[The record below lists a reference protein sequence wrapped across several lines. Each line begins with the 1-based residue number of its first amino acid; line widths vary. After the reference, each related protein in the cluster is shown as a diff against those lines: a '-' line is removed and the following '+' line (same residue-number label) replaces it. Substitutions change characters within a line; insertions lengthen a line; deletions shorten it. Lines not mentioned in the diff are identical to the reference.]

1 MSESAEIKSLLVPAE
16 AAGQRLDQWLATQLP
31 DVSRVRVQQLIEQ
44 KKIQL
49 AGATPKP
56 SMRLRGGEQITIT
69 GQVQLPPLHAFP
81 EDIPID
87 VVYEDN
93 DIAVINK
100 AAGMSVHAGSGKGES
115 GSKGT
120 LVNALLHR
128 FGKLSDAG
136 GELRPGIVH
145 RLDKQTSGLMI
156 VAKTDVAH
164 RRLAQQFLR
173 RAVKKTYLT
182 LVHGWMPETQ
192 GTIKLP
198 ISRDLLRR
206 ERMTTRRKEGRTA
219 VTHWK
224 LLKKL
229 DARVNKTCV
238 IVQGQRTRPAKVQ
251 ILSAEPSLPPRDPP
265 IRFRKSVP
273 TGWLEITL
281 MEGRNRQVRR
291 MTATVGHPTL
301 RLVRVGI
308 GDLRLNNLAPGEWR
322 KLTNEELKAL
332 KKT

>member
-1 MSESAEIKSLLVPAE
+1 VSESAEIKSLLVPA
-16 AAGQRLDQWLATQLP
+16 AVAGQRLDQWLAAQLP

-44 KKIQL
+44 KKIQI
-49 AGATPKP
+49 AGAVPKP

-81 EDIPID
+81 EDIPVD
-87 VVYEDN
+87 VVFEDEH
-93 DIAVINK
+93 IAVINK

-128 FGKLSDAG
+128 FGRMSQAG

-182 LVHGWMPETQ
+182 LVHGWMPEPQ
-192 GTIKLP
+192 GTNKLP

-206 ERMTTRRKEGRTA
+206 QRMTTRRMEGRTA

-224 LLKKL
+224 VLKKL
-229 DARVNKTCV
+229 
-238 IVQGQRTRPAKVQ
+238 
-251 ILSAEPSLPPRDPP
+251 
-265 IRFRKSVP
+265 
-273 TGWLEITL
+273 
-281 MEGRNRQVRR
+281 EGRFGKFSLLEVRIETGR
-291 MTATVGHPTL
+291 THQIRVHLASSGHTVAGDVLYGAPAVLRGYVGTVQHTASLDRHFLHSFGLQFEHPITHKP
-301 RLVRVGI
+301 V
-308 GDLRLNNLAPGEWR
+308 
-322 KLTNEELKAL
+322 ELEQPL
-332 KKT
+332 PEQLERFLSEVSI

>member
-16 AAGQRLDQWLATQLP
+16 AAGQRLDQWLAAQIP

-49 AGATPKP
+49 GGATPKP
-56 SMRLRGGEQITIT
+56 SLRLRGGEQITIT
-69 GQVQLPPLHAFP
+69 GQVQLPPLRAFP
-81 EDIPID
+81 EDIPIH

-93 DIAVINK
+93 DLAVVNK

-128 FGKLSDAG
+128 FGTLSQAG

-156 VAKTDVAH
+156 VAKNDVAH
-164 RRLAQQFLR
+164 RKLAQQFLR
-173 RAVKKTYLT
+173 RTVKKTYLT
-182 LVHGWMPETQ
+182 LVHGWMPEAQ

-198 ISRDLLRR
+198 INRDLLRR

-229 DARVNKTCV
+229 DGRFGKFSLLEVRIETGRTHQIRVHL
-238 IVQGQRTRPAKVQ
+238 A
-251 ILSAEPSLPPRDPP
+251 SL
-265 IRFRKSVP
+265 
-273 TGWLEITL
+273 
-281 MEGRNRQVRR
+281 
-291 MTATVGHPTL
+291 GHPVAGDVLYGAPAVL
-301 RLVRVGI
+301 RGYGGTSQNTASLDRHFLHSFGLQFEHPITHKPVELEQPLP
-308 GDLRLNNLAPGEWR
+308 DELEQFLRNVS
-322 KLTNEELKAL
+322 T
-332 KKT
+332 

>member
-1 MSESAEIKSLLVPAE
+1 MTQSAEIKSLLVPAE
-16 AAGQRLDQWLATQLP
+16 AAGQRLDHWLATQLP

-49 AGATPKP
+49 SGANPKP
-56 SMRLRGGEQITIT
+56 SLRLRGGEQITIT

-87 VVYEDN
+87 VVFEDEHLA
-93 DIAVINK
+93 IINK

-128 FGKLSDAG
+128 FGKLSEAG

-145 RLDKQTSGLMI
+145 RLDKQTSGLML

-164 RRLAQQFLR
+164 RKLAQQFLR

-182 LVHGWMPETQ
+182 LVHGWMPESQ
-192 GTIKLP
+192 GTVKLP
-198 ISRDLLRR
+198 VSRDLLRR
-206 ERMTTRRKEGRTA
+206 ERMTTRRKDGRTA

-229 DARVNKTCV
+229 DGRFGKFSLLEVRIETGRTHQIRVHL
-238 IVQGQRTRPAKVQ
+238 A
-251 ILSAEPSLPPRDPP
+251 SL
-265 IRFRKSVP
+265 
-273 TGWLEITL
+273 
-281 MEGRNRQVRR
+281 
-291 MTATVGHPTL
+291 GHPVAGDVLYGAPAVL
-301 RLVRVGI
+301 RGYGGTPQNTASLDRHFLHSSGLQFEHPITHKPVELEQPLPEKLEHF
-308 GDLRLNNLAPGEWR
+308 LREVS
-322 KLTNEELKAL
+322 K
-332 KKT
+332 